1 MTLQQSLAGDL
12 FWGVVNA
19 IVLVWVAVGVL
30 ALIRRVR
37 MVRMVRD
44 RRRAPKAHCQIGA
57 CSGAPYAIYGR
68 HPAGAIIVCQW
79 HAQDIQAQARRRRD
93 EAVYDQDLDPGTDLA
108 LWDREMQS

>member
-30 ALIRRVR
+30 ALIQRVR
-37 MVRMVRD
+37 
-44 RRRAPKAHCQIGA
+44 RRRTARDASTCQIGA
-57 CSGAPYAIYGR
+57 CRGAPYAIYGR
-68 HPAGAIIVCQW
+68 HPAGAIIVCQG
-79 HAQDIQAQARRRRD
+79 HAEDLQAAVRRRRD